1 MRTKR
6 YFFQNA
12 IIMVLAFAIIIMS
25 VGYATYSTQ
34 LEIKGT
40 TQVQS
45 SKWSV
50 VFKNATR
57 YSTSTITNYDISDF
71 IIDSNG
77 TSLSIN
83 ANMGLNDTFS
93 FVVDVVND
101 GDYDAKLS
109 SWLLTAKNNDTLEYL
124 TLSNDESSVE
134 DDSITYSIQWLD
146 GSKLT
151 KNETLLSKDTKKL
164 LVTIKTNI
172 SSDNE
177 LNTSYDYSLTLNYG
191 TIF

>member
-25 VGYATYSTQ
+25 VGYAAYSTQ

-50 VFKNATR
+50 VFKNPTR

>member
-50 VFKNATR
+50 VFKNPTR